1 MDNSEIILLKEGI
14 SPNVDLLS
22 PIEEESILGGATKCD
37 QGYRHSLFIGTK
49 CDCGY
54 DNGHVDGPSTKGSGN
69 HKIHF
74 ILQSVCI
81 ATFYRFV
88 EEVAPLTEKSI

>member
-37 QGYRHSLFIGTK
+37 H
-49 CDCGY
+49 
-54 DNGHVDGPSTKGSGN
+54 HVDGPSTKGSGN

>member
-1 MDNSEIILLKEGI
+1 MDDSEIILLKEGI

-69 HKIHF
+69 
-74 ILQSVCI
+74 LQNQDLH
-81 ATFYRFV
+81 
-88 EEVAPLTEKSI
+88 P

>member
-14 SPNVDLLS
+14 SPNIDLLS

-69 HKIHF
+69 
-74 ILQSVCI
+74 LQNQDLHPQSSPVLI
-81 ATFYRFV
+81 ATKERC
-88 EEVAPLTEKSI
+88 PPNL

>member
-69 HKIHF
+69 K
-74 ILQSVCI
+74 
-81 ATFYRFV
+81 
-88 EEVAPLTEKSI
+88 LTEPGLTPIVIAGSNCY

>member
-54 DNGHVDGPSTKGSGN
+54 DNGHVDGPSTKGS
-69 HKIHF
+69 
-74 ILQSVCI
+74 V
-81 ATFYRFV
+81 
-88 EEVAPLTEKSI
+88 LTLT

>member
-54 DNGHVDGPSTKGSGN
+54 DKFCNSVKNDEAYREN
-69 HKIHF
+69 N
-74 ILQSVCI
+74 ILCQI
-81 ATFYRFV
+81 
-88 EEVAPLTEKSI
+88 P